1 MSRTTERLYV
11 TAMVVLALVAAG
23 VLAFGVYGPS
33 GADAQP
39 NADAGCVVGNP
50 SEGSECLGGN
60 TGQAGG
66 GIGCNPDGPR
76 PCGRTGDPSDTLN
89 NRGNVPGC
97 TSMGNAVNQNPHCAP
112 GQYSDPTQPL
122 TR

>member
-1 MSRTTERLYV
+1 MSRTAQWMT
-11 TAMVVLALVAAG
+11 VVAVAALALTIAA

-33 GADAQP
+33 VVDAQP
-39 NADAGCVVGNP
+39 NEDAGCVVGNP
-50 SEGSECLGGN
+50 SPGSECEGGN

-76 PCGRTGDPSDTLN
+76 PCGRTGDPEDTLN

-112 GQYSDPTQPL
+112 GQYSDPTQ
-122 TR
+122 